1 MRFILLLATAFIFS
15 CNNQTN
21 TPVPRE
27 ESQLRSVDSLEL
39 LYYKDPDGDSLRYTR
54 FYTYLATKDSSLI
67 NGLIN
72 NLEDS
77 SEVRNEIKPCRSEGK
92 IFAHNG
98 DQPVK
103 TFYFS
108 TRCDTCCYVYYIK
121 DGEFYYYP
129 LSAELRQSLKN
140 LKPLAEELSPAGGSG
155 REAAE
160 GGSRAKCERTS
171 FRIVHIRHFVGSF
184 I

>member
-1 MRFILLLATAFIFS
+1 VRFILLFATAFIFS

-21 TPVPRE
+21 TPVSRE

-67 NGLIN
+67 NRLIN

-77 SEVRNEIKPCRSEGK
+77 SEKRNEVKPCRSEGK
-92 IFAHNG
+92 IFAHKD

-103 TFYFS
+103 TIYFS
-108 TRCDTCCYVYYIK
+108 TRCDTCCYVYYIRN
-121 DGEFYYYP
+121 GEFLYFKLSEKLKQEINRNKP
-129 LSAELRQSLKN
+129 LSVEPVAVTE
-140 LKPLAEELSPAGGSG
+140 
-155 REAAE
+155 
-160 GGSRAKCERTS
+160 
-171 FRIVHIRHFVGSF
+171 
-184 I
+184 

>member
-21 TPVPRE
+21 PPVPRE

-54 FYTYLATKDSSLI
+54 FYTYLATKDSSMI

-77 SEVRNEIKPCRSEGK
+77 SEIRKEIKPCRSEGK
-92 IFAHNG
+92 IFAHKG

-103 TFYFS
+103 TIYFS

-121 DGEFYYYP
+121 DGEFLYFKLSEGLKEEIIRKKP
-129 LSAELRQSLKN
+129 LSIEPQTN
-140 LKPLAEELSPAGGSG
+140 
-155 REAAE
+155 
-160 GGSRAKCERTS
+160 
-171 FRIVHIRHFVGSF
+171 
-184 I
+184 